1 MNVLI
6 KTEILA
12 KFTLSIRL
20 YRALYLLLSAV
31 YLPQSTF
38 ALTDVK

>member
-6 KTEILA
+6 KTEIIA
-12 KFTLSIRL
+12 KFTLSIHL

-31 YLPQSTF
+31 YFPQSTF
-38 ALTDVK
+38 ALIDVK